1 MEVTRPRFDLR
12 TLYAYL
18 LAWIV
23 ASVVALVAA
32 IVRLV
37 DARIAS
43 DDSEN
48 DRAEEAHQA
57 DQQIRRAI
65 ARTIN
70 TADTSA
76 QIEHLHN
83 TATGLHIKLA
93 DLRAILWSHDQA
105 DSIVQQLRSHLPGQH
120 PNPDADHGTLE

>member
-37 DARIAS
+37 DAKIAG
-43 DDSEN
+43 DDSAN

-70 TADTSA
+70 KADA

-105 DSIVQQLRSHLPGQH
+105 DSIVQQLRSHLPGTH
-120 PNPDADHGTLE
+120 PTTNADADHGILE